1 MGVINLARVD
11 SRLLHGQV
19 ATNLVKRPGVDSV
32 FIIDDTVV
40 ENEMMKGV
48 FKASGKRIGIKVV
61 IFSKAKAKEHWTK
74 NQFKDY
80 NCILLTATVSTMHD
94 LITHGI
100 PVTELNLGGIPQNT
114 EKTATLVSK
123 SVHLT
128 EVDMQQLVDI
138 RDNHNVTDIYA
149 QTVPSSTR
157 TNFDDILKK
166 MK

>member
-1 MGVINLARVD
+1 MGIINLARVD

-32 FIIDDTVV
+32 FIVDDTVA
-40 ENEMMKGV
+40 ENDVMKGV
-48 FKASGKRIGIKVV
+48 FKASGKRIGVKTI
-61 IFSKAKAKEHWTK
+61 IFSQEKAKEHWTN

-80 NCILLTATVSTMHD
+80 NCILLTASVDVMYN

-100 PVTELNLGGIPQNT
+100 PVSELNLGGIPQNIG
-114 EKTATLVSK
+114 KTATLVSK

-128 EVDMQQLVDI
+128 ESELDKLI
-138 RDNHNVTDIYA
+138 ALRDNYNVTDIYG

-157 TNFDDILKK
+157 TSFDEIVKK
-166 MK
+166 IK

>member
-48 FKASGKRIGIKVV
+48 FKASGQRIGVKVI
-61 IFSKAKAKEHWTK
+61 IFSKAKAKEHWTN

-80 NCILLTATVSTMHD
+80 NCILLTANVDTMYE
-94 LITHGI
+94 LIAHGI
-100 PVTELNLGGIPQNT
+100 PVAELNLGGIPQNSD
-114 EKTATLVSK
+114 KTATLVST

-128 EVDMQQLVDI
+128 DADVEQLVDV
-138 RDNHNVTDIYA
+138 RDNYNVAEIYA
-149 QTVPSSTR
+149 QTVPSSGR
-157 TNFDDILKK
+157 TNFDEILKK